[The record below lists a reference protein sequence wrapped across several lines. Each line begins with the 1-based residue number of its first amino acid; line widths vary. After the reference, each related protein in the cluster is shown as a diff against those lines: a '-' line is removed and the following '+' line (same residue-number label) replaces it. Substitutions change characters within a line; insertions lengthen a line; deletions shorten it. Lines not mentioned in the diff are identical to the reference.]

1 MLNKNRQKKGSPVL
15 EHTIYITNFDRE
27 RLYSIINSHRSA
39 SSKMKTQ
46 IDQLE
51 EELEKA
57 VIVEPKDIPADV
69 VTMNTK
75 LRLRDEKSGEE
86 RILSLVFPSDA
97 DFEKNRLS
105 VLAPVGTA
113 LLGYRVGDIIEWEVP
128 SGTKKFRIIETIYQ
142 PEAAGHFDV

>member
-1 MLNKNRQKKGSPVL
+1 MENK
-15 EHTIYITNFDRE
+15 IYITNFDRE
-27 RLYSIINSHRSA
+27 RLYSIINNHRSA
-39 SSKMKTQ
+39 SPKMKAQ
-46 IDQLE
+46 IDRLE

-57 VIVEPKDIPADV
+57 VVVEPKDVPADV

-113 LLGYRVGDIIEWEVP
+113 LLGYRVGDVIEWEVP
-128 SGTKKFRIIETIYQ
+128 SGTKTFRIIETIYQ

>member
-1 MLNKNRQKKGSPVL
+1 M
-15 EHTIYITNFDRE
+15 EHTIYITNYDRE
-27 RLYSIINSHRSA
+27 RLYSIINNHRLA
-39 SSKMKTQ
+39 SPKVKAQ
-46 IDQLE
+46 IDRLE

-57 VIVEPKDIPADV
+57 VVVEPKDIPADV

-75 LRLRDEKSGEE
+75 LRLCDEQSREE

-97 DFEKNRLS
+97 NLEKNRIS

-113 LLGYRVGDIIEWEVP
+113 LLGYRVGDIIEWDVP
-128 SGTKKFRIIETIYQ
+128 SGSKTFRIVETIYQ

>member
-1 MLNKNRQKKGSPVL
+1 L

-27 RLYSIINSHRSA
+27 RLYSIINNHRSA
-39 SSKMKTQ
+39 SPRIKAQ
-46 IDQLE
+46 IERLE
-51 EELEKA
+51 EEPEN
-57 VIVEPKDIPADV
+57 IPADV

-75 LRLRDEKSGEE
+75 LRLRDEQSGDE

-97 DFEKNRLS
+97 DLEKNRIS

-128 SGTKKFRIIETIYQ
+128 SGTKTFRIVETIYQ

>member
-1 MLNKNRQKKGSPVL
+1 MK
-15 EHTIYITNFDRE
+15 HTIYITNFDRE
-27 RLYSIINSHRSA
+27 RLYSIINNHRSA
-39 SSKMKTQ
+39 SPKMKAQ
-46 IDQLE
+46 IDRLE

-57 VIVEPKDIPADV
+57 VIVEPKDVPADV

-86 RILSLVFPSDA
+86 RIFSLVFPSDA

-113 LLGYRVGDIIEWEVP
+113 LLGYRVGDVIEWEVP
-128 SGTKKFRIIETIYQ
+128 SGTKTFRIIETIYQ

>member
-1 MLNKNRQKKGSPVL
+1 MK
-15 EHTIYITNFDRE
+15 HTIYITNFDRE
-27 RLYSIINSHRSA
+27 RLYSIINNYRSA
-39 SSKMKTQ
+39 SPKMKAQ
-46 IDQLE
+46 IDRLE

-57 VIVEPKDIPADV
+57 VIVEPKDVPADV

-113 LLGYRVGDIIEWEVP
+113 LLGYRVGDVIEWEVP
-128 SGTKKFRIIETIYQ
+128 SGTKTFRIIETIYQ

>member
-1 MLNKNRQKKGSPVL
+1 M
-15 EHTIYITNFDRE
+15 EHTIYITAFDRE
-27 RLYSIINSHRSA
+27 RLYGIINNHRSA
-39 SSKMKTQ
+39 SLKMKAQ
-46 IDQLE
+46 IDRLE

-57 VIVEPKDIPADV
+57 VVVEPQDIPADV

-75 LRLRDEKSGEE
+75 LRLRDEQSGEE
-86 RILSLVFPSDA
+86 RILILVFPSDA

-113 LLGYRVGDIIEWEVP
+113 LLGYRVGDVIEWEVP
-128 SGTKKFRIIETIYQ
+128 SGIKTFRIIETIYQ

>member
-1 MLNKNRQKKGSPVL
+1 MIL
-15 EHTIYITNFDRE
+15 EHKIYITVFDKE
-27 RLYSIINSHRSA
+27 RLYSIINTHRSA
-39 SSKMKTQ
+39 SPKMKAQ
-46 IDQLE
+46 IERLE

-57 VIVEPKDIPADV
+57 VVVEPKDIPADI

-75 LRLRDEKSGEE
+75 LRLRDEQSGEE

-97 DFEKNRLS
+97 DFEKNRIS

-128 SGTKKFRIIETIYQ
+128 SGTKTFRIVETIYQ
-142 PEAAGHFDV
+142 PEAAGRFDV

>member
-1 MLNKNRQKKGSPVL
+1 L

-27 RLYSIINSHRSA
+27 RLYSIINNHRSA
-39 SSKMKTQ
+39 SPRIKAQ
-46 IDQLE
+46 IERLE

-57 VIVEPKDIPADV
+57 VIVEPENIPADV

-75 LRLRDEKSGEE
+75 LRLRDEQSGDE

-97 DFEKNRLS
+97 DLEKNRIS

-128 SGTKKFRIIETIYQ
+128 SGTKTFRIVETIYQ

>member
-1 MLNKNRQKKGSPVL
+1 M

-27 RLYSIINSHRSA
+27 RLYSIINNNRLA
-39 SSKMKTQ
+39 SPKIKAQ
-46 IDQLE
+46 IERLE

-57 VIVEPKDIPADV
+57 VIVEPENIPADV

-75 LRLRDEKSGEE
+75 LRLRDEQSGEE

-97 DFEKNRLS
+97 NLEKNRIS

-128 SGTKKFRIIETIYQ
+128 SGTKTFCIVETIYQ
-142 PEAAGHFDV
+142 PEAAGHFDI